1 VPHPHDIYSPE
12 RRTAVVLSGTGADG
26 AYHAGVLRA
35 LHEAGVKIDLVG
47 GRGIGAL
54 GAVFSALDGGG
65 RLWEANGFWRDRPV
79 RGLYAW
85 RWPYRAIGAGLVAA
99 AAVLLSPLLLL
110 AVALLVYPSG
120 TLLGMA
126 GLDAGSRLTAGYAG
140 LVGWLFEPPQLPTW
154 LPRLVAVILGA
165 LVGGLGV
172 AAIAAVVRAPVRR
185 RSEGGLPW
193 RLLGAPL
200 DSGAAA
206 DAATRT
212 LWDLL
217 RGGAALKRPSPV
229 DLSHRFIELLAE
241 NLGQPGCRELLLVAH
256 DLDARRDVVFGLLA
270 GDARRRLFPPPS
282 ATGPRRAEAFDL
294 GGLARE
300 HLADA
305 LAAALAVP
313 AACEP
318 RLLRFAPDTFWRG
331 EAHRLCDRPA
341 ALSRVLEEAA
351 AAGIEQVIVVTGAP
365 DAPGPHV
372 LRRPRLDL
380 RGRLGEQLASEEAA
394 AVRDAVRFAQ
404 AHFHAVYVVR
414 PSYNPIG
421 PFDLAGTYDEASD
434 RRHALDELLERG
446 YEDAHRLFVEP
457 ALGAAGER
465 LPQGAA
471 EGGLRLGL
479 DRDELLG

>member
-1 VPHPHDIYSPE
+1 MPHPHDLYSPE

-54 GAVFSALDGGG
+54 GAAFSALDGGG
-65 RLWEANGFWRDRPV
+65 RLWEPNGFWRDHAVGR
-79 RGLYAW
+79 LYGW
-85 RWPYRAIGAGLVAA
+85 RRPYRAIGASLVAA
-99 AAVLLSPLLLL
+99 ATVLLSPLLLL
-110 AVALLVYPSG
+110 AVALAIYPLG

-126 GLDAGSRLTAGYAG
+126 GLDAGGRLMSRYAG
-140 LVGWLFEPPQLPTW
+140 LVGWLFEPTQLPTW
-154 LPRLVAVILGA
+154 LPRLVAVILGV
-165 LVGGLGV
+165 LVAGLGV
-172 AAIAAVVRAPVRR
+172 AAAVATARARVRR

-200 DSGAAA
+200 DAVAAGE
-206 DAATRT
+206 AATRT

-217 RGGAALKRPSPV
+217 RGGAALARPSAV
-229 DLSHRFIELLAE
+229 DLSHRFMELLTE

-270 GDARRRLFPPPS
+270 GDARRRLFPPPA
-282 ATGPRRAEAFDL
+282 ATGARRAEAFDL

-305 LAAALAVP
+305 VAAALAVP
-313 AACEP
+313 WACEP
-318 RLLRFAPDTFWRG
+318 RLVRFAPDTYWRG
-331 EAHRLCDRPA
+331 ETHRLCDRPG
-341 ALSRVLEEAA
+341 ALSRVLEDAA
-351 AAGIEQVIVVTGAP
+351 AAGIEQVILVTGAP
-365 DAPGPHV
+365 DPPGPHV

-380 RGRLGEQLASEEAA
+380 RGRLGEHLASEEAA

-446 YEDAHRLFVEP
+446 YEDAHRLFIEP
-457 ALGAAGER
+457 ALGSAGER
-465 LPQGAA
+465 LGAA
-471 EGGLRLGL
+471 EPGLRLGL
-479 DRDELLG
+479 ERDDLLG